1 MVNTVWFT
9 YYLLI
14 VIFILSF
21 PLEPGV
27 EPNTTSSLS
36 NLSNM
41 VNTVESY
48 ILNDKKSKKTK
59 KCHATQPN
67 VNLPPPPAAEQQQ
80 PTQEE
85 AVRQL
90 AEKLKIYP
98 LPDSLFP

>member
-1 MVNTVWFT
+1 
-9 YYLLI
+9 
-14 VIFILSF
+14 
-21 PLEPGV
+21 
-27 EPNTTSSLS
+27 
-36 NLSNM
+36 M